1 MAGYGLLIASLF
13 AGATLVVADDYCYWN
28 GFSKTCYGDFAYCC
42 GANDFSCC
50 NTGYYVYSAWWFWMI
65 WVLLFIFFT
74 ACGYA
79 IRRRRLAARTII
91 IQGTRVP
98 PPEAYVT
105 PGTVYGATYGTQP
118 PQYGTQPP
126 QYGAAGPPP
135 YQAESAKQPLLH

>member
-28 GFSKTCYGDFAYCC
+28 GNIKTCYGDFAYCC
-42 GANDFSCC
+42 GINNYSCC
-50 NTGYYVYSAWWFWMI
+50 NEGYYVYSAWWFWMI

-91 IQGTRVP
+91 IQGTPVP
-98 PPEAYVT
+98 PPNVVT
-105 PGTVYGATYGTQP
+105 TGTVYGATYGTQP
-118 PQYGTQPP
+118 PQYS
-126 QYGAAGPPP
+126 AAPPP
-135 YQAESAKQPLLH
+135 AYQAGSAKQPLLH